1 MRNSLLLFFL
11 LILAGCNSNT
21 EFQITGQVYDHSE
34 GAVRLTQFGESR
46 LDSKVCQLDNGTFY
60 FNGNISAPEQFM
72 LIYEKDGPQG
82 IFRSFSFFLKPSDNV
97 EVVLYP
103 DSIER
108 SLISGSQL
116 ACRFLQLERKIESDF
131 NEPLYAL
138 GDRYEKAVKKE
149 DEKEQEELMKK
160 AEYINKKAGAYK
172 LNYIAENP
180 GSYISAYLLH
190 SICRI
195 QDTDTIKKYFDML
208 SPELSDSK
216 YYNRLNSYLSL
227 LPGNPYQDFELTD
240 GQGETYRFSDI
251 ADGKTVLIDFWA
263 SWCQPCREQNATLA
277 SFYEKYRSQDFEIVG
292 ISIDRDTSL
301 FLNTI
306 KEDRMSWINL
316 LDRTGPE
323 RVSKLYE
330 TGAIPSNILIDK
342 DGIIIYKNIE
352 LMELESTIKELLK
365 K

>member
-1 MRNSLLLFFL
+1 MRNFLLILFL
-11 LILAGCNSNT
+11 LILAGCNRDT
-21 EFQITGQVYDHSE
+21 EFQIAGQVDGHTD
-34 GAVRLTQFGESR
+34 GAVRLSQFGESH
-46 LDSKVCQLDNGTFY
+46 LDSEVCQLNDGTFY
-60 FNGNISAPEQFM
+60 FSGNIPAPEQFM
-72 LIYEKDGPQG
+72 LIYEKDGPQRA
-82 IFRSFSFFLKPSDNV
+82 FQAFSFFLDPSDNV

-108 SLISGSQL
+108 SLISGSKL
-116 ACRFLQLERKIESDF
+116 AGRFVQLERKIESEY

-138 GDRYEKAVKKE
+138 GERYERAVSNE
-149 DEKEQEELMKK
+149 DEDEQEELMEK
-160 AEYINKKAGAYK
+160 AESINKKAGAYK

-180 GSYISAYLLH
+180 RSYIAAYLLH
-190 SICRI
+190 SIYRN

-240 GQGETYRFSDI
+240 GQGETYRFSNI

-263 SWCQPCREQNATLA
+263 SWCQPCRDQNATLA
-277 SFYEKYRSQDFEIVG
+277 SFHEKYRSQGFEIVG

-306 KEDRMSWINL
+306 KEDSMTWINL
-316 LDRTGPE
+316 LDRTEQEP
-323 RVSKLYE
+323 VSKLYE

-342 DGIIIYKNIE
+342 DGIITYKDIG
-352 LMELESTIKELLK
+352 LKELESTIKELLK
-365 K
+365 E